1 MYRNLF
7 RNSTIALGTLL
18 VSSSLVFAAG
28 LQGSVTALDG
38 KGMATVRSSDGKDHQ
53 VKAGQDF
60 KVGSKVD
67 CDTKNNVL
75 ECRLGAAQ
83 SAVQPTST
91 TPAPAAS
98 MVKPNPTTAPTAQTP
113 APPTAAP
120 TVQAPAASAP
130 AQPAAMSPAPMAQ
143 PAPAQTSSAT
153 PSTSAP
159 APASK

>member
-91 TPAPAAS
+91 TPAPAANV
-98 MVKPNPTTAPTAQTP
+98 VKPNPTSAPTAQ
-113 APPTAAP
+113 
-120 TVQAPAASAP
+120 VPAASAP
-130 AQPAAMSPAPMAQ
+130 AQPAAMTTTPMAQ